1 MFNLRNRDFY
11 TVHPLEALEKYFGYK
26 DFRPG
31 QPEIIDEILNGK
43 NVLTILPTGAGK
55 SICYQIPALIS
66 DNYSIVI
73 SPLIA
78 LMKDQVDSLN
88 KSQEVAAFINSTQ
101 SFYETEKVLNDI
113 RFGKIKIVYIAPE
126 RLENPD
132 FALRLKNLNPQF
144 LFIDEAH
151 CISEWGHN
159 FRPSYTKLK
168 NFIEFTGVKKI
179 SAFTATAT
187 PEVVTDII
195 KQLGLKNAKLIVR
208 GFERD
213 NLFVNV
219 EITKKKNERCLEL
232 IHRHKSPAIIYTSSR
247 KKTEELS
254 EFLSLNKISCQYYH
268 AGLDPIIRK
277 KIQEDFIED
286 RLPIIIATNAFGM
299 GIDKKDIRLVIHYNM
314 PGTIENYYQE
324 IGRAGRDGNNSF
336 TYLLYDENDVQIHN
350 YFISNSYPTKDLIKN
365 IYDAICDSAQI
376 AVGNKPIK
384 EISINIK
391 YIKLYIKQDISNGLL
406 YSSLKYLEDAGYF
419 RVNSAYKSTNKIKI
433 LFEQSRLKSFI
444 KKTPNEL
451 MRDML
456 LYLIKNIGN
465 EIFIKSV
472 IVNFDEMQKQ
482 TGFTKEEVND
492 TLNTLEFLG
501 IVEFNKAD
509 GKETVSLLQPRIK
522 SDDLK
527 LNYKLINELY
537 ISSKQKLDKMVD
549 YIYTQ
554 ECRFKYI
561 LKYFG
566 EEADNYL
573 CGRCDNCLREKGM
586 SDISYNYINE
596 NILDILSE
604 SNTELS
610 EKDVVNIL
618 TGKTVD
624 DNFKL
629 LKNYSSLSSYN
640 KNDIIKSLKIL
651 ENDGIIDQK
660 RVKNE
665 RLYYL
670 SKNHLAKP
678 ETLFIGRN
686 QEISYEKNLELFHLL
701 REVRENAA
709 KKFLQSPNII
719 CPDSLLSKISQD
731 KPKTKNELLS
741 IKGFNERMFNKVGN
755 DFLEIINSYSN
766 TTNTTKQKP
775 EQKLPSNILDTYS
788 LLIKKYSLSEIS
800 KLRKL
805 TEAVIS
811 MQIETIIEYLPDTD
825 ISGLLDD
832 NMIEAIRKEYEN
844 GITSVK
850 ELKNK
855 LPQDFTYPLIRIA
868 LAKLKVQSS

>member
-1 MFNLRNRDFY
+1 LY
-11 TVHPLEALEKYFGYK
+11 PLEALEKYFGYK
-26 DFRPG
+26 DFRSG
-31 QPEIIDEILNGK
+31 QLEIIEEILNGK
-43 NVLTILPTGAGK
+43 SVLSILPTGAGK

-101 SFYETEKVLNDI
+101 SFIETEKVLNDI

-126 RLENPD
+126 RLENPE

-168 NFIEFTGVKKI
+168 DFIEFTGIKKI

-187 PEVVTDII
+187 PEVVKDII
-195 KQLGLKNAKLIVR
+195 RQLGLKNTKLIVK

-219 EITKKKNERCLEL
+219 EITKKKKERCLEL
-232 IHRHKSPAIIYTSSR
+232 IHQHKSPAIIYTSSR

-254 EFLSLNKISCQYYH
+254 EFLSMNKINCQYYH

-299 GIDKKDIRLVIHYNM
+299 GIDKQDIRLVIHYNM

-324 IGRAGRDGNNSF
+324 IGRAGRDGKNSF

-365 IYDAICDSAQI
+365 IYDAICDSAQV
-376 AVGNKPIK
+376 AVGNKPDK
-384 EISINIK
+384 EISINID
-391 YIKLYIKQDISNGLL
+391 YIKLYIKQDISNALL
-406 YSSLKYLEDAGYF
+406 YSSLKYLENAGYF
-419 RVNSAYKSTNKIKI
+419 RVNSAYKSANKVKI
-433 LFEQSRLKSFI
+433 LFEQNRLKSFI
-444 KKTPNEL
+444 KKTTNEL
-451 MRDML
+451 MKDTL

-465 EIFIKSV
+465 EIFIKPSMV
-472 IVNFDEMQKQ
+472 KFNELQKQ
-482 TGFTKEEVND
+482 TGLTDEEVTD
-492 TLNTLEFLG
+492 TLNSLEYLG
-501 IVEFNKAD
+501 IIEFSKAN
-509 GKETVSLLQPRIK
+509 GKETISFLQPRIK
-522 SDDLK
+522 ADDLK

-549 YIYTQ
+549 YVYTQ

-566 EEADNYL
+566 EDADNYL
-573 CGRCDNCLREKGM
+573 CGRCDNCLRENGLP
-586 SDISYNYINE
+586 DISYNYIKE
-596 NILDILSE
+596 NILDLFSE
-604 SNTELS
+604 LTVGIS
-610 EKDVVNIL
+610 EKQVVNIL
-618 TGKTVD
+618 LGKDVLD
-624 DNFKL
+624 EFKS
-629 LKNYSSLSSYN
+629 LKNYASLSSYN
-640 KNDIIKSLKIL
+640 KTDIIKSLKFL
-651 ENDGIIDQK
+651 EKDGLVRIIK
-660 RVKNE
+660 E
-665 RLYYL
+665 G
-670 SKNHLAKP
+670 SKKTYIQENRIPLKQ
-678 ETLFIGRN
+678 ENLIVENNTEIGF
-686 QEISYEKNLELFHLL
+686 EKNLELFHLL
-701 REVRENAA
+701 NEARKVAA

-719 CPDSLLSKISQD
+719 CPDSLLSKISQN
-731 KPKTKNELLS
+731 KPKTKFELLS
-741 IKGFNERMFNKVGN
+741 IKGFNERMFNKCGN
-755 DFLEIINSYSN
+755 DFLEIINSYSDS
-766 TTNTTKQKP
+766 TTQIKQKP
-775 EQKLPSNILDTYS
+775 EQKLPSNILDTYR
-788 LLIKKYSLSEIS
+788 LLTKKYSLSEIS

-805 TEAVIS
+805 AEAVVS
-811 MQIETIIEYLPDTD
+811 MQIETIIEYLPETD
-825 ISGLLDD
+825 ISGVIDKEIFD
-832 NMIEAIRKEYEN
+832 IIRKEFES

-850 ELKNK
+850 DLKNR
-855 LPQDFTYPLIRIA
+855 LPQNFTYPLIRIA
-868 LAKLKVQSS
+868 LAKLKAQSF